1 MNKSEKKP
9 KKRNSKPRTKKPK
22 ENKIEKVL
30 IENFVSLQKVMT
42 GLSEKFGE
50 LSKNINELLKL
61 FEDSAKI
68 LVKKEFELNNKQEPT
83 KIDNKEMLNKIDQLI
98 DQNRIIARG
107 LTMIHE
113 SPRKEITQ
121 PQQSIQPIN
130 MNQQRRPISTV
141 DNMVP
146 SGFKRQVIEG
156 GEEEPPPRFEI
167 P

>member
-83 KIDNKEMLNKIDQLI
+83 KIDNKE
-98 DQNRIIARG
+98 
-107 LTMIHE
+107 
-113 SPRKEITQ
+113 ITISHNQ
-121 PQQSIQPIN
+121 INLRTSDNYNLAIRSIN
-130 MNQQRRPISTV
+130 
-141 DNMVP
+141 
-146 SGFKRQVIEG
+146 
-156 GEEEPPPRFEI
+156 
-167 P
+167 

>member
-1 MNKSEKKP
+1 
-9 KKRNSKPRTKKPK
+9 
-22 ENKIEKVL
+22 
-30 IENFVSLQKVMT
+30 
-42 GLSEKFGE
+42 
-50 LSKNINELLKL
+50 
-61 FEDSAKI
+61 
-68 LVKKEFELNNKQEPT
+68 
-83 KIDNKEMLNKIDQLI
+83 MLNKIDQLI

-121 PQQSIQPIN
+121 PQQSIQPTN
-130 MNQQRRPISTV
+130 MNQQRRPIPTV